1 MLAPELLK
9 NSKEV
14 FIKDRKIQGSSI
26 YLLITFSVIGIL
38 CALPF
43 IRVDISV
50 SSLGVIQPIT
60 ERSPI
65 LAPVSGKIQAV
76 YVSENE
82 SLKKGQKILSIGIE
96 KFKDREAYL
105 NTRMVEL
112 KSYIQDL
119 QVLTQ
124 FEGEVQPDKLSSSIY
139 IKSLLKFQ
147 NEKAQLELTLDKS
160 RRVFK
165 RTNQLFQ
172 EKVIPE
178 VEYENAAFSFA
189 QDSNRLVLL
198 VNKQVSIWSEEL
210 RESRNQ
216 LNITLQEFQSLQVE
230 KEQFTLY
237 APLDGAIQGIG
248 AIQAGNFLYQG
259 NKIGEISPDTTLVV
273 SCFISPKDIG
283 YIRQGQKIKL
293 SVDAF
298 NYNEWGFV
306 GGQVQDISKDII
318 LIEQG
323 KAAFTVKCTLD
334 SDHLTLKN
342 GYRGYLKKG
351 MSVSS
356 RFMLA
361 RRSLFQLLYDKV
373 DNWMNPQAFSE

>member
-105 NTRMVEL
+105 DTRMEEL
-112 KSYIQDL
+112 RSYIQDL

-124 FEGEVQPDKLSSSIY
+124 LEGEVEPDNLSSSIH

-237 APLDGAIQGIG
+237 ALWM
-248 AIQAGNFLYQG
+248 
-259 NKIGEISPDTTLVV
+259 E
-273 SCFISPKDIG
+273 
-283 YIRQGQKIKL
+283 
-293 SVDAF
+293 
-298 NYNEWGFV
+298 
-306 GGQVQDISKDII
+306 
-318 LIEQG
+318 
-323 KAAFTVKCTLD
+323 
-334 SDHLTLKN
+334 
-342 GYRGYLKKG
+342 
-351 MSVSS
+351 
-356 RFMLA
+356 
-361 RRSLFQLLYDKV
+361 LFK
-373 DNWMNPQAFSE
+373 E